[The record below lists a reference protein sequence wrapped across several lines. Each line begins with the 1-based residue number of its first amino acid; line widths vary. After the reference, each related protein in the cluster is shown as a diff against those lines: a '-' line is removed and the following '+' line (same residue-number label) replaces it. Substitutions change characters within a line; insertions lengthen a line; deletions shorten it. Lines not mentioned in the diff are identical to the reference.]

1 MKIDNTVKK
10 ETLYI
15 VLGETIFCIL
25 MLAVYLICGKF
36 SLNVLIAAL
45 VGGSVSAMNF
55 FLMGLT
61 LQKAVKIE
69 DEGNRVRLIR
79 TSQMLRL
86 LLIAVIIIVCAA
98 FPKLDIIALFIPLF
112 FPRIIVFIRGIYSG
126 KNNKNKNGHSE
137 NEVNER

>member
-25 MLAVYLICGKF
+25 MLSVYLICGKF

-61 LQKAVKIE
+61 LQKAGK
-69 DEGNRVRLIR
+69 NRRRRKQSSPYSHL
-79 TSQMLRL
+79 TYAETAFDCCYYNCMCCFSQARYYRS
-86 LLIAVIIIVCAA
+86 
-98 FPKLDIIALFIPLF
+98 FYPALFPE
-112 FPRIIVFIRGIYSG
+112 
-126 KNNKNKNGHSE
+126 NNSFYQRNI
-137 NEVNER
+137 

>member
-25 MLAVYLICGKF
+25 MLSVYLICGKF

-79 TSQMLRL
+79 TSHMLRL

-98 FPKLDIIALFIPLF
+98 FPKLDINALFIPLF